1 MNQYSINS
9 KTTSTSGTRFDYNVW
24 KVSTSSWTWN
34 NTGRKDFTTN
44 YQKVT
49 GWDGNGKC
57 CGVHPGFV
65 NMSKGDYGITVDSTA
80 RNEGTNTE
88 CPADDKDGFPRPQEV
103 TCDVEMIKFVP

>member
-1 MNQYSINS
+1 
-9 KTTSTSGTRFDYNVW
+9 
-24 KVSTSSWTWN
+24 
-34 NTGRKDFTTN
+34 
-44 YQKVT
+44 VT